1 MWPEN
6 PRKLRESS
14 AKDPRKPWLAGMAP
28 PDLIGEWQCP
38 LRSGARG
45 VWLCPL
51 RSAVAV
57 GVRQCPLKSGAR
69 GWGPAVP
76 TEIWSSR
83 LRVGWRTRR
92 WRRRRPPDAISIQ
105 MLPQWQL
112 CCKTMSV
119 VLGIKGF
126 NTHFTAENGELLS
139 RVFRE
144 SSRKWIS
151 DTWTPRKKNPA
162 SRKVRER
169 DGEREDRIEHKVA
182 GFRQPLSWICCCC
195 VFWTP
200 WIYYSY
206 LRIINHS
213 YWSYVHR
220 KYQIPW
226 FMPYFFL
233 VTTSYPLVI

>member
-1 MWPEN
+1 MAPRKLKPRSRKIRESFCEDLLPRKLAKETFKAQNPGFKYVCRQLPQMYLDPYGSIHYSQISNKMWPEN

-69 GWGPAVP
+69 GWGLAVP

-105 MLPQWQL
+105 MLPQW
-112 CCKTMSV
+112 
-119 VLGIKGF
+119 
-126 NTHFTAENGELLS
+126 
-139 RVFRE
+139 
-144 SSRKWIS
+144 
-151 DTWTPRKKNPA
+151 
-162 SRKVRER
+162 
-169 DGEREDRIEHKVA
+169 
-182 GFRQPLSWICCCC
+182 
-195 VFWTP
+195 
-200 WIYYSY
+200 
-206 LRIINHS
+206 
-213 YWSYVHR
+213 
-220 KYQIPW
+220 
-226 FMPYFFL
+226 
-233 VTTSYPLVI
+233 